1 MNNNDFPMLALTR
14 FNSRFADA
22 EAEKVYR
29 AWNIE
34 DRIPTMLMAGWVA
47 LLSWAATAL
56 VFGQFIPEII
66 SPVRQVTFEFVVPL
80 ILFALLLGHLRGHI
94 PILRLTAM
102 PILGATLCL
111 TGFAS
116 MKLGFIFTASAGGI
130 CAGIMLNILY
140 APFMRMP
147 AGWAVLALSPPVAYA
162 IYFTV
167 QSANTGGLPANSAI
181 FYCVLPTISL
191 LTVGFVNLM
200 HDRRTRCAYRDKLVI
215 EQQKALL
222 EQAQGQIRRYM
233 PPAVAEQIIAGN
245 EASIAEPRRQR
256 VTVLFSDIVGFT
268 DIADRV
274 EPEVMTQVINEYMA
288 AMSEIIDAHQGTV
301 NEFIGDGLMALFGAP
316 DHLDPETQAR
326 QAITAAQAM
335 QAKLP
340 ELNQHWRKLGLGEAL
355 QIRIGINTG
364 MVSVGSYGSEG
375 RMTYTAIGLQTNI
388 AARIQSHCEPGGI
401 LISDAT
407 YQLVDEAID
416 CEPKGEVECKGVHF
430 PVKAYEPL
438 TEPQTGTGCD

>member
-1 MNNNDFPMLALTR
+1 MAGNAINDADLELAPL
-14 FNSRFADA
+14 NSRFADA
-22 EAEKVYR
+22 NTEETYR
-29 AWNIE
+29 AWSIE
-34 DRIPTMLMAGWVA
+34 DRMPAMLLGGWVA
-47 LLSWAATAL
+47 IAAWGGTTLLAYGFFPDSAL
-56 VFGQFIPEII
+56 PALKLTFGL
-66 SPVRQVTFEFVVPL
+66 VVPWVLAVLL
-80 ILFALLLGHLRGHI
+80 IGHLG
-94 PILRLTAM
+94 ILRPQTMLAVS
-102 PILGATLCL
+102 ATMCM

-116 MKLGFIFTASAGGI
+116 VHIGLIFTGSAAGI
-130 CAGIMLNILY
+130 CGGLMINILY
-140 APFMRMP
+140 APFMRIT
-147 AGWAVLALSPPVAYA
+147 AGWAVLALSPSIGYGVYL
-162 IYFTV
+162 II
-167 QSANTGGLPANSAI
+167 QSVDRGELTPFAAWFYCGLP
-181 FYCVLPTISL
+181 VISL

-200 HDRRTRCAYRDKLVI
+200 HDRRSRCIYRDQRII
-215 EQQKALL
+215 ERQKASL
-222 EQAQGQIRRYM
+222 ERVQGQIRRYM

-245 EASIAEPRRQR
+245 EASIAEPKRQR

-288 AMSEIIDAHQGTV
+288 AMSELIDAHQGTV

-316 DHLDPETQAR
+316 DALDPETQAQ
-326 QAITAAQAM
+326 QAIISAQAM

-401 LISDAT
+401 LISEASCH
-407 YQLVDEAID
+407 LVEDHID
-416 CEPKGEVECKGVHF
+416 CVPKGEVECKGVHF
-430 PVKAYEPL
+430 PVKVYAPSKSL
-438 TEPQTGTGCD
+438 TGNA